1 MLKQVNDENK
11 SGEDDSGDDDAGD
24 DDHHH
29 DAGDD
34 DAGDDDAGD
43 DDAGDDDAGDDDQ
56 SEVRARA
63 ARRPCEECQAC
74 GCPPCHRRSYLLNAL
89 FLHALTC
96 SYMLLH
102 VLTCSYMPLSYR
114 FIIQVGTVYNNV
126 HHFQYNI
133 LFMWHCHMHFAVLF
147 LSVPINM
154 VKLSLVFMND
164 YESMLCQFRAVLR
177 RG

>member
-11 SGEDDSGDDDAGD
+11 SGEDDTGEDDTGDD
-24 DDHHH
+24 

-89 FLHALTC
+89 FLHALKC
-96 SYMLLH
+96 SYMFLH
-102 VLTCSYMPLSYR
+102 APTCP
-114 FIIQVGTVYNNV
+114 F
-126 HHFQYNI
+126 HNI
-133 LFMWHCHMHFAVLF
+133 
-147 LSVPINM
+147 
-154 VKLSLVFMND
+154 SL
-164 YESMLCQFRAVLR
+164 YK
-177 RG
+177 